1 MLIVITGFSLQ
12 WGPPPNVMHQAST
25 VAPYLEPVKYNT
37 TVFVGQTAYLA
48 CRGVC
53 KMGETKYPTA

>member
-48 CRGVC
+48 CRGVQN
-53 KMGETKYPTA
+53 GQN